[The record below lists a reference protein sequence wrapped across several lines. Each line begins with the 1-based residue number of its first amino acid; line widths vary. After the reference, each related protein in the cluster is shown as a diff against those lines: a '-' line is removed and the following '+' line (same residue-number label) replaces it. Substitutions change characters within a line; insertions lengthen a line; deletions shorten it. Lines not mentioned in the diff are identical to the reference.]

1 MQQPFDIIVADIHYA
16 VFPEP
21 EDTFTIYKDAKEY
34 LQIQKDDENQ
44 WLKLDDETALPL
56 FEPNEEVNLIGRAIS
71 EYKEEEEDHE
81 DDLLDDED
89 EY

>member
-1 MQQPFDIIVADIHYA
+1 MPQPFDIIVANTHYA

-21 EDTFTIYKDAKEY
+21 EETFTIYKDGKEY
-34 LQIQKDDENQ
+34 LQIQKDAENQ

-71 EYKEEEEDHE
+71 EYKEEEEEDE
-81 DDLLDDED
+81 DDLFDDDE
-89 EY
+89 Y

>member
-1 MQQPFDIIVADIHYA
+1 MQQPFDIIVANTHYA

-21 EDTFTIYKDAKEY
+21 EETFTIYKDGKEY
-34 LQIQKDDENQ
+34 LQIQKDAENQ

-71 EYKEEEEDHE
+71 EYKEEEEEDE
-81 DDLLDDED
+81 DDLLDDD